1 MNVICPK
8 CGKENTV
15 PFSDIKLNQ
24 HGFECQDCHKDFGVD
39 DGKTLK
45 EWEDSLVDFFYE
57 RVYKD
62 KSKKRISI
70 QVKEDKVLLCPSI
83 VYPNKMMQPIEA
95 QDITMMWP
103 ALKELFFEKI
113 FILDWNRI
121 NVGLVTGA
129 DESFDIKM
137 KFTSK
142 PDMTFSG
149 TNRFPPYLKVLDQLF
164 ESFFELEK

>member
-1 MNVICPK
+1 MSVICPK

-62 KSKKRISI
+62 KSKKRISNRKTEAKNEDYI
-70 QVKEDKVLLCPSI
+70 FDSFYSLIKFCYYALQVSYAVL
-83 VYPNKMMQPIEA
+83 
-95 QDITMMWP
+95 
-103 ALKELFFEKI
+103 
-113 FILDWNRI
+113 
-121 NVGLVTGA
+121 
-129 DESFDIKM
+129 
-137 KFTSK
+137 
-142 PDMTFSG
+142 
-149 TNRFPPYLKVLDQLF
+149 
-164 ESFFELEK
+164 

>member
-1 MNVICPK
+1 
-8 CGKENTV
+8 
-15 PFSDIKLNQ
+15 
-24 HGFECQDCHKDFGVD
+24 
-39 DGKTLK
+39 
-45 EWEDSLVDFFYE
+45 
-57 RVYKD
+57 
-62 KSKKRISI
+62 
-70 QVKEDKVLLCPSI
+70 
-83 VYPNKMMQPIEA
+83 MMQPIEA

-103 ALKELFFEKI
+103 VLKELFFEKV

-121 NVGLVTGA
+121 NVGLVTGN

>member
-1 MNVICPK
+1 
-8 CGKENTV
+8 
-15 PFSDIKLNQ
+15 
-24 HGFECQDCHKDFGVD
+24 
-39 DGKTLK
+39 
-45 EWEDSLVDFFYE
+45 
-57 RVYKD
+57 
-62 KSKKRISI
+62 
-70 QVKEDKVLLCPSI
+70 
-83 VYPNKMMQPIEA
+83 MQPIEA

-103 ALKELFFEKI
+103 VLKELLFEKV